1 MFFLMEVKNMETHRP
16 AKSKVEVDLLPPF
29 GKPTV
34 SIKGERAAK
43 IAAVGVG
50 IAAIIAASN

>member
-1 MFFLMEVKNMETHRP
+1 MTNHRP

-29 GKPTV
+29 GEPTV

-43 IAAVGVG
+43 IAATGVAVGAV
-50 IAAIIAASN
+50 ISALNQ